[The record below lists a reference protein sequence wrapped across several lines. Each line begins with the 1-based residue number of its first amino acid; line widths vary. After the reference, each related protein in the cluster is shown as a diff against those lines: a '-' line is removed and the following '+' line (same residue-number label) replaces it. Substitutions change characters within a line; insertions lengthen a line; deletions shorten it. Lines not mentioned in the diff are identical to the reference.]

1 MPIDNM
7 SVHCGNCKRILNE
20 DPHVQPEQRIP
31 CPSCGSSA
39 RMFQVSIHDNLV
51 VRSKLGMKAK
61 HPGSKKPFVEQT
73 TGADLHRK
81 TGKWMNLSRVYD
93 RENDLYKEVITDPI
107 TGEIVHECIE
117 PLSNHKG
124 HGSAKQK

>member
-1 MPIDNM
+1 MEILTFNLSNVSLAHLAALLQECFRSAYMPI
-7 SVHCGNCKRILNE
+7 
-20 DPHVQPEQRIP
+20 
-31 CPSCGSSA
+31 
-39 RMFQVSIHDNLV
+39 
-51 VRSKLGMKAK
+51 SKLGMKPK

-93 RENDLYKEVITDPI
+93 RENDLYKEVITDPT

-117 PLSNHKG
+117 PLSSHNG
-124 HGSAKQK
+124 HGSAKPK